1 MLRECCVKCCV
12 RLTSPLSKILD
23 FYLPIYDNI
32 ILMGDFNSEVTEPS
46 MTEFCN
52 IYNLRNLVKEPTCY
66 KYQLIPTPIDLIL
79 TNRYKCFQNTI
90 NVETG
95 LSDFH
100 KMTLIVLKTKYK
112 KDRPKIMSYR
122 HYKKFSNEYFISEL
136 IEDLNTIDIN
146 NVKYDVFDDIF
157 LSLLDKH
164 APIKHKY
171 IRANESLFMNK
182 ELQKCIMLRSL

>member
-1 MLRECCVKCCV
+1 MILSLYNPCKSQIRCKLC
-12 RLTSPLSKILD
+12 LLSKILD

-46 MTEFCN
+46 MSEFCN

-66 KYQLIPTPIDLIL
+66 KNQLIPTPIDLIL

-95 LSDFH
+95 LSDYH
-100 KMTLIVLKTKYK
+100 KMTLTVLKTKYK
-112 KDRPKIMSYR
+112 KGRPKIMLYR
-122 HYKKFSNEYFISEL
+122 DYIEFSNEYFISEL

-146 NVKYDVFDDIF
+146 NVKYVFDDIF
-157 LSLLDKH
+157 
-164 APIKHKY
+164 
-171 IRANESLFMNK
+171 
-182 ELQKCIMLRSL
+182 